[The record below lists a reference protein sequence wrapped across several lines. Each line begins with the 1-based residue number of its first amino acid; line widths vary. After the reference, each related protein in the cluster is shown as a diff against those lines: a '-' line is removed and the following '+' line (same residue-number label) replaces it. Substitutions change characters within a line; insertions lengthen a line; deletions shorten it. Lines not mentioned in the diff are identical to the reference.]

1 MKTTTEAIEFLDKR
15 VTEIK
20 EALTQFNTKINE
32 AESTKEKLNQFNQF
46 VQQGGNH
53 EELKQEKLN
62 EDGLPFVDI
71 QEELDEDGNVINVR
85 FKDAQE
91 DTTID
96 KMRRIVVALLK
107 LKY

>member
-1 MKTTTEAIEFLDKR
+1 M
-15 VTEIK
+15 
-20 EALTQFNTKINE
+20 TQFNTKINE

-96 KMRRIVVALLK
+96 KNEKDSRGTPKVEILGKR
-107 LKY
+107 

>member
-1 MKTTTEAIEFLDKR
+1 M
-15 VTEIK
+15 
-20 EALTQFNTKINE
+20 TQFNTKINE

-71 QEELDEDGNVINVR
+71 QEELDEDGNVINVE